1 MHETTAGWE
10 IVPVPSVYKV
20 EIADA
25 ARVILELN
33 GGEGQIVLK
42 QDVFDSEVFERKIG
56 RITEA
61 RASSTADHILL
72 LRSLAE
78 EAEAKGFSQ
87 LLRRTGGAE
96 RAEAWALERSGFEL
110 MDIGVTFGR
119 RIGGIISPPVRDEI
133 IVRGAT
139 EADIAAIVN
148 GMMYLPWGSRYE
160 SDPTYTP
167 EQVQDLRTRWLWN
180 SYRGRAAAVLV
191 GKIEGQAAG
200 FVTCVLDEAAG
211 TGDIDLVGTLP
222 SFRGRGVASHLVAH
236 ALTWFSSRC
245 RFVTVRTQA
254 TNIAAAGVYERAGF
268 TLHSSDITFRLNL
281 DKSAVVA

>member
-1 MHETTAGWE
+1 MHETTAGWK
-10 IVPVPSVYKV
+10 VAPVPSVHEV
-20 EIADA
+20 EMGDA
-25 ARVILELN
+25 TRVVLELD
-33 GGEGQIVLK
+33 GGEGRIALK
-42 QDVFDSEVFERKIG
+42 QDIFDSEVFERKIG

-61 RASSTADHILL
+61 QAPSTTDHMLL

-78 EAEAKGFSQ
+78 KAEAKGFDQ

-96 RAEAWALERSGFEL
+96 RAEAWALERVGFEL

-119 RIGGIISPPVRDEI
+119 RLGGIISPPVRDEI

-148 GMMYLPWGSRYE
+148 GMMHLPWGSRYE

-167 EQVQDLRTRWLWN
+167 EQVHDLRTRWLWN

-191 GKIEGQAAG
+191 GEIDEQAAG

-222 SFRGRGVASHLVAH
+222 SFRGRGAASHLVAH
-236 ALTWFSSRC
+236 ALAWFSSRC

-254 TNIAAAGVYERAGF
+254 TNTAAAGVYERAGF
-268 TLHSSDITFRLNL
+268 TLYSSDITFRVNL
-281 DKSAVVA
+281 DKSAVTA